1 MDDAL
6 SLSFT
11 PSPTSA
17 PADDPLARES
27 RCPDRAVYLVGR
39 GDGRAGDWLDAL
51 SAEGPVLVE
60 PPARELGPTAVPGLV
75 LIVAED
81 LSAPE
86 LLDLLARVARG
97 RGEWLPATLSRDAS
111 GGAVARPVSLGYVH
125 PLAETVEANGA
136 GEDRPLILEFRRIL
150 DRISRARHDLNNPL
164 TSALAE
170 TQLLLMDVVDP
181 ESREALETVQRQLR
195 RMRDM
200 IQELRPL
207 RFVDG

>member
-11 PSPTSA
+11 PSPASA
-17 PADDPLARES
+17 PADDPLA
-27 RCPDRAVYLVGR
+27 PDPGTDERAVYLVGR
-39 GDGRAGDWLDAL
+39 RDGKAAAWLSAL
-51 SAEGPVLVE
+51 SQAAPVFVE
-60 PPARELGPTAVPGLV
+60 PPARELGAEAIPGLV

-81 LSAPE
+81 LGAPE
-86 LLDLLARVARG
+86 LLDLLTRVARG
-97 RGEWLPATLSRDAS
+97 RGEWLPATLSRDEAGS
-111 GGAVARPVSLGYVH
+111 PVARPVSLGYAH
-125 PLAETVEANGA
+125 PLAETMEANGD

-170 TQLLLMDVVDP
+170 TQLLLMDVTDP

-207 RFVDG
+207 RFSDG

>member
-1 MDDAL
+1 MDDAF
-6 SLSFT
+6 SLSFS
-11 PSPTSA
+11 SPPATS
-17 PADDPLARES
+17 PADDPLAPGDANDE
-27 RCPDRAVYLVGR
+27 RAVYLVGR
-39 GDGRAGDWLDAL
+39 RDGRAAGWLEAL
-51 SAEGPVLVE
+51 STEAPILVE
-60 PPARELGPTAVPGLV
+60 PPARALEADAVPGLV

-97 RGEWLPATLSRDAS
+97 RGEWLPATLSRDES
-111 GGAVARPVSLGYVH
+111 GSAVARPVSLGYTH
-125 PLAETVEANGA
+125 PLSETVEANGT
-136 GEDRPLILEFRRIL
+136 GEDRPLILEFRRVL

-170 TQLLLMDVVDP
+170 TQLLLMDVTDP

-207 RFVDG
+207 RFADG

>member
-1 MDDAL
+1 MDDPL
-6 SLSFT
+6 SFSFT

-17 PADDPLARES
+17 PADDPLAPAAGS
-27 RCPDRAVYLVGR
+27 DDRAVYLVGR
-39 GDGRAGDWLDAL
+39 GDGKAEAWLEAL
-51 SAEGPVLVE
+51 AAESPTLVE
-60 PPARELGPTAVPGLV
+60 PPARELGPDAVPGLV

-86 LLDLLARVARG
+86 LLDLLATVARG
-97 RGEWLPATLSRDAS
+97 RGEWLPATLSRDES
-111 GGAVARPVSLGYVH
+111 GNVLARPVSLGYAH
-125 PLAETVEANGA
+125 PLAETVRANGPRD
-136 GEDRPLILEFRRIL
+136 DRPLILEFRRIL

-170 TQLLLMDVVDP
+170 TQLLLMDVTDP

-207 RFVDG
+207 RFTDG